1 MVARPDADEVAV
13 VEVVQIVIREADHTR
28 KYVLYISFPAIPNFK
43 KIFEIK
49 LLSVLNREFRVTQTR
64 KVHIMD
70 RH

>member
-43 KIFEIK
+43 KSSK
-49 LLSVLNREFRVTQTR
+49 
-64 KVHIMD
+64 
-70 RH
+70 